1 MTTTYIS
8 LSMSNANTVARC
20 VELIAEAPVVEGMEK
35 IEFSAEQLAG
45 QWAADYAIDSDTK
58 LSDIDESTL
67 DAFVDIVEEHCA
79 EEGGADFDHAAALAH
94 ALKIVQVRQAGEFPE
109 TAFL

>member
-8 LSMSNANTVARC
+8 LSMSNANSVARC
-20 VELIAEAPVVEGMEK
+20 VELIADAPIVEGMEGV
-35 IEFSAEQLAG
+35 EFSADQLAG

-58 LSDIDESTL
+58 LSEIDEATL

-79 EEGGADFDHAAALAH
+79 EEGGAEFDHAAALAH
-94 ALKIVQVRQAGEFPE
+94 AMKIVQARQAGESTE
-109 TAFL
+109 MAFL